1 MTNIIIKIAL
11 GINKLISGT
20 IIEKHIK
27 WGNRHLPL
35 LYILSSLLLLV
46 VSILLYCVYCT
57 TVKDY
62 IIVSAILLVF
72 SVSNIFAYRRYK
84 KRV

>member
-1 MTNIIIKIAL
+1 MTNIAIKIAL
-11 GINKLISGT
+11 GINRLISGT
-20 IIEKHIK
+20 SIEKHIK

-35 LYILSSLLLLV
+35 LYILSLVLLLI
-46 VSILLYCVYCT
+46 VSILLYCIYCT

-84 KRV
+84 KRT

>member
-27 WGNRHLPL
+27 WGNRHLSL
-35 LYILSSLLLLV
+35 LYVLLSLLLLV
-46 VSILLYCVYCT
+46 VSYPPNNPAPCRIEET
-57 TVKDY
+57 MVK
-62 IIVSAILLVF
+62 
-72 SVSNIFAYRRYK
+72 
-84 KRV
+84 